1 MKIAQKTIAITG
13 AGNGIGRALALAL
26 LQKGARVAAID
37 ISEEGLQQTEKEA
50 GALTTQL
57 SCHAMDITNKQQ
69 IPGLIEAIL
78 HRHGCIDGLI
88 NNAGVIQPFVTIKE
102 LEESDIN
109 RVMNINFFAVV
120 YLIKGFLPHLLQ
132 RPEAHIVNISSM
144 GGFLPVPG
152 QSIYGASKAA
162 VKLLTEGLRSEL
174 LNTGVRVTVVFPG
187 AVDTEIT
194 KNSGVQ
200 PPKMSEKEFKKYKS
214 LSADTAASIILRG
227 MEKNAFR
234 VLVGSD
240 AKFMDF
246 LYRLWPKMA
255 ANYIQRS
262 MQSLLN
268 R

>member
-37 ISEEGLQQTEKEA
+37 ISEQGLQQTEKEA
-50 GALTTQL
+50 GALSTQL

-78 HRHGCIDGLI
+78 RRHGCIDGLI

-214 LSADTAASIILRG
+214 LSADTAASIILCG